1 MAITVD
7 AVLGADVSG
16 FVSGMGQAQQAFSNT
31 AKAITG
37 GTNAMGSSLQ
47 STTNDSNAFSDAA
60 VKMGVAVGVA
70 GLALIKFSHSAFGVA
85 ADVAEMNVAMEAV
98 GKSSGVGG
106 KALLDAAVA
115 VRKQGIEMKASQE
128 IALLFVKSNLDL
140 ADASKLARV
149 AQDFAVLSQRNS
161 TDVAKTLAYA
171 IQTGNSMLLKGVG
184 ITKYAGEAYSEYA
197 TTLGKSS
204 NNLTNS
210 ERQQAIL
217 NMVMA
222 EGAKVAGTYEAA
234 MTESGKVLRSF
245 PRIVNDIKLEFG
257 TLFLEGFGPVIL
269 AAYQTFKQ
277 FSLMIREGGALH
289 PIITALTQSFTT
301 MISPLE
307 DVFKNMKHAME
318 MFQLGSFDI
327 DAVSARITELLPLIT
342 ALSVGLT
349 AFAGKDLV
357 GQIPVLGNWLTKLT
371 SGFGPLGIGIATLI
385 LMSPELRAVF
395 MDLVKSLE
403 PLLPVVMDL
412 GKTIMDSASQVM
424 TAIANVAQG
433 MEGSIVSILTG
444 MVNAI
449 AAISVVVLPTVN
461 ALASLLTVLTG
472 NKLAMAALLPI
483 IMAVVVQ
490 KKLMGTNADGSAKA
504 LTKLATGFKTFGANM
519 QDTIKYQKTLAS
531 TSGKTIT
538 SFGALRAAGVTAF
551 QSIGAAAKGLM
562 ASLGPM
568 IIAMVAIQLIF
579 AAIGAFGAKQKAS
592 AERTKEMTDALR
604 DNTQALLENKEA
616 LEEGADGSE
625 LLSDAI
631 FKTGEESDKLVMA
644 FGKLGQTASLES
656 FASAHDNFEQFAKE
670 ILMTKGAT
678 EEAAKAMASYVND
691 TDDND
696 FDAYEGTKFQ
706 PMLKALEQ
714 IQDSVENTNF
724 DKMVQGQVDMMM
736 GSGQVTTGMIQ
747 TAQALADAD
756 AAAFGYGDAAKAV
769 AFDTYLMKEVTDAAR
784 FSIEAETNAA
794 DYASIALH
802 ALAFSGYGANQMSKD
817 GLGHVK
823 SLTEQYLE
831 LQVANGGNAVAL
843 EDYARTVQGSYRD
856 TISLFRANRTLS
868 STIKTAAQDMIYGEQ
883 TFDDFKN
890 TAYDIG
896 DAILTF
902 NKNLIDQKLPLDEVE
917 SKTAAYVQTLV
928 GAAVQAGWGEEA
940 IRAVVDAMNLV
951 SGTEARIYFDL
962 SSAQAALDVLAAV
975 YAAVASFGADEAEL
989 KKMTDA
995 MREAQNAI
1003 DSFNTKKDGKG
1014 SKGGGG
1020 SKSKKEDPF
1029 AWVKG
1034 WVDDLV
1040 SYANDQI
1047 SSSTL
1052 GDLLG
1057 LTGEETTG
1065 DKVRGVFKDLNA
1077 QAEKLG
1083 LKNIPAVA
1091 QALGSLKAKYE
1102 QLAKMAESRD
1112 LLGGRIED
1120 AKVKVGE
1127 LESLISSLAETL
1139 KSLQEEAGGIAEG
1152 YGLNIVGAILPT
1164 NGALEQARAALTEYQ
1179 RLVEERNAII
1189 QNAQAYAV
1197 QVATSMMPPLSES
1210 NTVARASRVLRLAQE
1225 FRDGISEMRDR
1236 GFPKDM
1242 IAEVIGAGVV
1252 SGGKLARGL
1261 LAMSAGDLSDLV
1273 DIRSQIA
1280 SVANETA
1287 ISATTIMF
1295 DPSQVRDLNDQIAAQ
1310 GRIVEDLWGG
1320 VIAGAQAALTTAQ
1333 GELANQNILLAGLNT
1348 QLADANTAMA
1358 QLVSAI
1364 QVEFHDAMFE
1374 FLAGFNGA
1382 IDRLVTPTTA
1392 GVTPFASGG
1401 IVTMPTIG
1409 LVGEA
1414 GAEAIIPLSQ
1424 MGSLGTTNVYVTV
1437 QGTVSSE
1444 RDLVEAVR
1452 VGLVKAQKS
1461 GRGLLI

>member
-1 MAITVD
+1 
-7 AVLGADVSG
+7 
-16 FVSGMGQAQQAFSNT
+16 MG
-31 AKAITG
+31 
-37 GTNAMGSSLQ
+37 L
-47 STTNDSNAFSDAA
+47 
-60 VKMGVAVGVA
+60 
-70 GLALIKFSHSAFGVA
+70 
-85 ADVAEMNVAMEAV
+85 
-98 GKSSGVGG
+98 
-106 KALLDAAVA
+106 
-115 VRKQGIEMKASQE
+115 
-128 IALLFVKSNLDL
+128 
-140 ADASKLARV
+140 
-149 AQDFAVLSQRNS
+149 
-161 TDVAKTLAYA
+161 
-171 IQTGNSMLLKGVG
+171 
-184 ITKYAGEAYSEYA
+184 
-197 TTLGKSS
+197 
-204 NNLTNS
+204 
-210 ERQQAIL
+210 
-217 NMVMA
+217 
-222 EGAKVAGTYEAA
+222 
-234 MTESGKVLRSF
+234 
-245 PRIVNDIKLEFG
+245 
-257 TLFLEGFGPVIL
+257 
-269 AAYQTFKQ
+269 
-277 FSLMIREGGALH
+277 
-289 PIITALTQSFTT
+289 
-301 MISPLE
+301 
-307 DVFKNMKHAME
+307 
-318 MFQLGSFDI
+318 
-327 DAVSARITELLPLIT
+327 
-342 ALSVGLT
+342 
-349 AFAGKDLV
+349 
-357 GQIPVLGNWLTKLT
+357 
-371 SGFGPLGIGIATLI
+371 
-385 LMSPELRAVF
+385 
-395 MDLVKSLE
+395 
-403 PLLPVVMDL
+403 
-412 GKTIMDSASQVM
+412 
-424 TAIANVAQG
+424 
-433 MEGSIVSILTG
+433 
-444 MVNAI
+444 
-449 AAISVVVLPTVN
+449 
-461 ALASLLTVLTG
+461 
-472 NKLAMAALLPI
+472 
-483 IMAVVVQ
+483 
-490 KKLMGTNADGSAKA
+490 NADGSAKA
-504 LTKLATGFKTFGANM
+504 LTKLVTGFKTFGASM
-519 QDTIKYQKTLAS
+519 RDTITYQKTLAANNFNFIS
-531 TSGKTIT
+531 
-538 SFGALRAAGVTAF
+538 SFGALRAAGVASF
-551 QSIGAAAKGLM
+551 KSIAVAAKGLM

-568 IIAMVAIQLIF
+568 ILAMVAIQLVV
-579 AAIGAFGAKQKAS
+579 AAIGAFGAKQKENA
-592 AERTKEMTDALR
+592 ARTKEMSEALR
-604 DNTQALLENKEA
+604 DNTKALLENKEA
-616 LEEGADGSE
+616 LLEGADGSD

-631 FKTGEESDKLVMA
+631 FKTGEDSAKLVAA
-644 FGKLGQTASLES
+644 FGKLNQVASLES
-656 FASAHDNFEQFAKE
+656 FASAHDNFRQFAEE
-670 ILMTKGAT
+670 ILVAEGAT
-678 EEAAKAMASYVND
+678 RSAAKSMAKLIDD
-691 TDDND
+691 TDGND
-696 FDAYEGTKFQ
+696 FDAYDGDAFQ
-706 PMLKALEQ
+706 PMLMALEE
-714 IQDSVENTNF
+714 IQDQIEKTDFSKIIQ
-724 DKMVQGQVDMMM
+724 DQVDMLM
-736 GSGQVTTGMIQ
+736 GSGQLTTGIIAE
-747 TAQALADAD
+747 AQALANAD
-756 AAAFGYGDAAKAV
+756 AAKFGYGEAA
-769 AFDTYLMKEVTDAAR
+769 TDAA
-784 FSIEAETNAA
+784 FANYLMAGAT
-794 DYASIALH
+794 DYARRMLEGENEAVAVGIMLH
-802 ALAFSGYGANQMSKD
+802 GDLMMNKRELNKMNQVE
-817 GLGHVK
+817 HVAVK
-823 SLTEQYLE
+823 SLTETYLE
-831 LQVANGGNAVAL
+831 LQIANGGNAVAL
-843 EDYARTVQGSYRD
+843 DDYAKSVQGAYRD

-868 STIKTAAQDMIYGEQ
+868 ATLKTAAQDIIYGEQ

-902 NKNLIDQKLPLDEVE
+902 NKNLIDQKLPLEEVE
-917 SKTAAYVQTLV
+917 SKTAAYVQQLI
-928 GAAVQAGWGEEA
+928 GAGIQAGYSKEA
-940 IRAVVDAMNLV
+940 IKEVVDAMNLV
-951 SGTEARIYFDL
+951 NGTTATLYFDL
-962 SSAQAALDVLAAV
+962 SSAQAALDAIAAV
-975 YAAVASFGADEAEL
+975 YKAVYLISNDTAGL

-995 MREAQNAI
+995 MREAQIAV
-1003 DSFNTKKDGKG
+1003 DSFNTKKAGKSG
-1014 SKGGGG
+1014 GGGGGG
-1020 SKSKKEDPF
+1020 SKPKQEDPF

-1091 QALGSLKAKYE
+1091 SALNSLKTKYE

-1120 AKVKVGE
+1120 AKIKIGE
-1127 LESLISSLAETL
+1127 LESLISGLAETL
-1139 KSLQEEAGGIAEG
+1139 KNLQEEAGGIAQG

-1164 NGALEQARAALTEYQ
+1164 DSALDKARAALTEYQ
-1179 RLVEERNAII
+1179 RLVDERNAII

-1333 GELANQNILLAGLNT
+1333 TELANQNILLADLNT
-1348 QLADANTAMA
+1348 QLADANTAIA

-1392 GVTPFASGG
+1392 GVTPFANGG

>member
-16 FVSGMGQAQQAFSNT
+16 FVSGMGQAQQAFANT
-31 AKAITG
+31 AKSITG

-47 STTNDSNAFSDAA
+47 STTNASNAFHDAA
-60 VKMGVAVGVA
+60 VKVGVAVGIA

-106 KALLDAAVA
+106 KALQDAAVA

-197 TTLGKSS
+197 TKLGKSS

-217 NMVMA
+217 NMVMD

-301 MISPLE
+301 LISPLE
-307 DVFKNMKHAME
+307 GVFKNMKHAME

-327 DAVSARITELLPLIT
+327 DAVSARITEMLPLIT
-342 ALSVGLT
+342 ALSVGLA
-349 AFAGKDLV
+349 AFAGKDLI
-357 GQIPVLGNWLTKLT
+357 GQIPVFGQWLQKLT
-371 SGFGPLGIGIATLI
+371 LGINPLVLGIATLV

-412 GKTIMDSASQVM
+412 GETIMDSMNQVLE
-424 TAIANVAQG
+424 AVANVAQG
-433 MEGSIVSILTG
+433 MQGSIVSILTG

-449 AAISVVVLPTVN
+449 AAISVVVLPVVN
-461 ALASLLTVLTG
+461 GLASLLTVLTS
-472 NKLAMAALLPI
+472 NK
-483 IMAVVVQ
+483 AV
-490 KKLMGTNADGSAKA
+490 MSAKA

-519 QDTIKYQKTLAS
+519 RDTIAYQKTLAS
-531 TSGKTIT
+531 ANGKTIT

-568 IIAMVAIQLIF
+568 IIAMIAIQLIF
-579 AAIGAFGAKQKAS
+579 AAISAYGAKQKAS
-592 AERTKEMTDALR
+592 AERTKEMTNALR
-604 DNTQALLENKEA
+604 DNTAALLENKEA

-625 LLSDAI
+625 VLSDAI
-631 FKTGEESDKLVMA
+631 FKTGEESDKLVAA
-644 FGKLGQTASLES
+644 FGALGRAANLEN
-656 FASAHDNFEQFAKE
+656 FASAHDNFIQFAE
-670 ILMTKGAT
+670 EVLRSKGAT
-678 EEAAKAMASYVND
+678 DEAAKSMAKLVD
-691 TDDND
+691 ETDDNA
-696 FDAYEGTKFQ
+696 FLINDAKFR
-706 PMLKALEQ
+706 PLLVALEQ
-714 IQDSVENTNF
+714 IQDQIENTNF
-724 DKMVQGQVDMMM
+724 DKMIQGQVDMMM
-736 GSGQVTTGMIQ
+736 GTGQVTTGMIQ

-756 AAAFGYGDAAKAV
+756 TAAFGYSDAAAAV
-769 AFDTYLMKEVTDAAR
+769 AFETYLMQEVTNAAR
-784 FSIEAETNAA
+784 FSIEAEAKAA
-794 DYASIALH
+794 DYASIAL
-802 ALAFSGYGANQMSKD
+802 AAVANSGYGVNKVNKD
-817 GLGHVK
+817 GLGIAK

-843 EDYARTVQGSYRD
+843 EDYAKTVQGSYRD
-856 TISLFRANRTLS
+856 TISLFRANRSLASSIKS
-868 STIKTAAQDMIYGEQ
+868 STDEILSGKQ
-883 TFDDFKN
+883 TWDDFKN
-890 TAYDIG
+890 SAYDIG
-896 DAILTF
+896 DAILTY

-917 SKTAAYVQTLV
+917 SKTAAYVQNLV
-928 GAAVQAGWGEEA
+928 GAAVQAGWGTEA
-940 IRAVVDAMNLV
+940 IKEVVNAMNLV
-951 SGTEARIYFDL
+951 NGTTAHIYFDL
-962 SSAQAALDVLAAV
+962 SSAQAALDYLAAI
-975 YAAVASFGADEAEL
+975 YAAVSAFGGPAEQ
-989 KKMTDA
+989 KTVRDA
-995 MREAQNAI
+995 MIEAQNAI
-1003 DSFNTKKDGKG
+1003 DSFNQKSTK
-1014 SKGGGG
+1014 KGGGG
-1020 SKSKKEDPF
+1020 SKKENPF
-1029 AWVKG
+1029 AWVKA

-1040 SYANDQI
+1040 KYANTEI

-1052 GDLLG
+1052 ADLFDLNP
-1057 LTGEETTG
+1057 EKSTG

-1077 QAEKLG
+1077 EAEKLG

-1091 QALGSLKAKYE
+1091 QALEKLGKKYE
-1102 QLAKMAESRD
+1102 QLAKMAEARD
-1112 LLGGRIED
+1112 LLGGRIEETKTKISD
-1120 AKVKVGE
+1120 
-1127 LESLISSLAETL
+1127 LESLISGLAETL
-1139 KSLQEEAGGIAEG
+1139 KSLQEEAGDIAEG

-1179 RLVEERNAII
+1179 RLVEERNTII
-1189 QNAQAYAV
+1189 ENAKSYAM

-1210 NTVARASRVLRLAQE
+1210 NTVARASRVLRLAKE

-1261 LAMSAGDLSDLV
+1261 LAMSAGDLSELV
-1273 DIRSQIA
+1273 GIRAQIA
-1280 SVANETA
+1280 DVAVDT
-1287 ISATTIMF
+1287 ATTATNIMF
-1295 DPSQVRDLNDQIAAQ
+1295 DPAQIEAMNTAIATQ
-1310 GRIVEDLWGG
+1310 GQLVTDLWSG
-1320 VIAGAQAALTTAQ
+1320 VIATAQ
-1333 GELANQNILLAGLNT
+1333 TALENAQTELATQNTLLTELNT
-1348 QLADANTAMA
+1348 QLADANTAIA
-1358 QLVSAI
+1358 RLISAI

-1382 IDRLVTPTTA
+1382 IDRLVTPSSV
-1392 GVTPFASGG
+1392 GVTPFANGG

-1424 MGSLGTTNVYVTV
+1424 LGSMGTTNVYVTV

-1452 VGLVKAQKS
+1452 VGLVKSQKS